1 MPFVLLGLTA
11 EKPMEKKRL
20 FLLVMCLAAVL
31 ASLAAQPTPRRAL
44 PNHRRVQRVLLISI
58 DGFHA
63 VDLANYVKLRPNS
76 ALARLSTHGITYTN
90 AATSFPSNS
99 WPGLTALITG
109 GSSVSTGI
117 IFENNYD
124 RSLSPPGSDCSTRGT
139 DVILD
144 GSIDINN
151 KALDG
156 GGGINPDKL
165 PRDPSKG
172 CKPVYPHDF
181 LRVNTIFEA
190 IHEAGGRTAWS
201 DKHLAYDFTN
211 GPSGHGVDDLFTPEV
226 RNASASRNLPNIE
239 QFDDLRV
246 EALIHEIDGRDHTG
260 SKPAAVPTIF
270 GMNFQ
275 AVSAGQKLKG
285 EFGYTDA
292 NGTPTANLLDAMD
305 HTDRSIGRMVDEL
318 QVKGLAQS
326 TLVIVTAKH
335 GDTPIDPAK
344 SQPADLSIIPA
355 VVEGVQK
362 GLLARANQDG
372 SVALIWLKDQSRT
385 NDVVAALRAQQAKAR
400 IQQIFAGESLK
411 LRFNDPLT
419 DPRVPDIIIQPELG
433 TIYVEPGDFI
443 AEHGGMADPDVH
455 VALLLS
461 MAQLEARTIKSPV
474 QTMQVAPTIMRT
486 LGLDPYLLRAVQ
498 IEKTAALPGL
508 RFDPDFVLD

>member
-1 MPFVLLGLTA
+1 MQS
-11 EKPMEKKRL
+11 KRL
-20 FLLVMCLAAVL
+20 LLVL
-31 ASLAAQPTPRRAL
+31 ASVAAALVCVAAQRSARNSL
-44 PNHRRVQRVLLISI
+44 PNRRRVQHVLLISI

-63 VDLANYVKLRPNS
+63 VDLANYMKMRPAS
-76 ALARLSTHGITYTN
+76 ALARLSSHGITYTN
-90 AATSFPSNS
+90 ASTSFPSNS

-139 DVILD
+139 PIIFDS
-144 GSIDINN
+144 SIDVNN
-151 KALDG
+151 KQLDG
-156 GGGINPDKL
+156 GGGIDPNKL

-172 CKPVYPHDF
+172 CSPVYPHDF

-226 RNASASRNLPNIE
+226 RNASASRNLANME

-246 EALIHEIDGRDHTG
+246 DALIHEIDGMDHTG
-260 SKPAAVPTIF
+260 RKQTGVPTMF

-275 AVSAGQKLKG
+275 SVSMGQKLHG

-292 NGTPTANLLDAMD
+292 NGTPTENLLNAID
-305 HTDRSIGRMVDEL
+305 HTDQSIGRLIDEL
-318 QVKGLAQS
+318 QKKGLDQS
-326 TLVIVTAKH
+326 TLVIITAKH

-344 SQPADLSIIPA
+344 AQVADLDLIPQ
-355 VVEGVQK
+355 VVNGVQP
-362 GLLARANQDG
+362 GLLANAEQDG

-385 NDVVAALRAQQAKAR
+385 NDVVAALRAQQSKAH
-400 IQQIFAGESLK
+400 IQEIFAGESLK
-411 LRFNDPLT
+411 LKFNDPLT
-419 DPRVPDIIIQPELG
+419 DPRVPDIIVQPELG
-433 TIYVEPGDFI
+433 TLYVEKDGFI
-443 AEHGGMADPDVH
+443 AEHGGMTDPDLH

-461 MAQLEARTIKSPV
+461 MPALQPRTLKTRV
-474 QTMQVAPTIMRT
+474 QTAQVAPTIMRT
-486 LGLDPYLLRAVQ
+486 LGLNPNSLRAVEM
-498 IEKTAALPGL
+498 EKTAALPGL
-508 RFDPDFVLD
+508 RFDPEFGFE